1 MLTKA
6 DIEKPRTPRG
16 LRLFVRSR
24 IRQAQKDRSERHKA
38 IQNKGLYKYFNN
50 EIVPLS
56 VFSLLHFKSG
66 VLIKPI
72 LGNQGF
78 DAEILN
84 NQHDVIGRI
93 EITNPHDGAAAHR
106 NGKLMVERG
115 FSEVDVFSPGADL
128 TRMFSNIFRTCKKK
142 SEKDYG
148 DAILVINVDFFPPFK
163 QFIPFYLRR
172 AMDLHEKLK
181 GITFL
186 AKEVHL
192 LIMPL
197 RRLYLIQIAE

>member
-24 IRQAQKDRSERHKA
+24 IRQAESDRSERHKA
-38 IQNKGLYKYFNN
+38 FLNKGLYKYFNN
-50 EIVPLS
+50 EIIPLS
-56 VFSLLHFKSG
+56 VFSLLHFRSG
-66 VLIKPI
+66 VLIKPV

-84 NQHDVIGRI
+84 DQFEIIGHI
-93 EITNPHDGAAAHR
+93 EITNPHDGVAAHR
-106 NGKLMVERG
+106 DGKLLVERG
-115 FSEVDVFSPGADL
+115 FSEINVFSPGSDL

-148 DAILVINVDFFPPFK
+148 DSILVITVNFSPPSKDFMH
-163 QFIPFYLRR
+163 FYLRR
-172 AMDLHEKLK
+172 SSDLQAKLRE
-181 GITFL
+181 ITFR

-197 RRLYLIQIAE
+197 RRLYLVQAVQ